1 MWERTSPVRPSLA
14 LLDFALL
21 ALALVLASCSP
32 GRVAPPAKAPGKE
45 TVIKVYSWDNE
56 YAIKAATEAFN
67 ARASGIRVDLV
78 QVPWKEYQNKLFVSL
93 SGGEDI
99 DVYFIREMEAFYGY
113 VRKGLAYPLDE
124 LIARHGFDTA
134 PYEPYV
140 EQLKV
145 EGRTYALPYRGA
157 GLYLF
162 YNKNAFDEA
171 GIPYPEGS
179 YSWARYRK
187 VAKALTKG
195 SGTRKRYGSFFEPS
209 MYHWPIMK
217 ALQSGIRI
225 VDDFY
230 RTDIDS
236 PLVKEALVY
245 YRTLTDVD
253 ESQPTLAEIKAANMS
268 TTSVF
273 VPGKVAMVMAGEW
286 FVGRLNAAKES
297 GELKFDWG
305 MDRIPCDGKEYVS
318 GGLATKGSVNAA
330 TKHPEAAFAYL
341 SWVAGMEGQKVIAAA
356 GSKPALLTPETEEI
370 LSRQMGL
377 DKKSRRVFFESPP
390 VANQPINRG
399 ATYAKQILVEE
410 LTACLTGAQGVD
422 ETIARCR
429 DRLEAALAEFR

>member
-1 MWERTSPVRPSLA
+1 MGENSARTCLRVA
-14 LLDFALL
+14 LFAL
-21 ALALVLASCSP
+21 ALAAASCSP
-32 GRVAPPAKAPGKE
+32 GRVAPVAKKPVKE
-45 TVIKVYSWDNE
+45 TLIKVYSWDNE

-78 QVPWKEYQNKLFVSL
+78 QIPWKEYQNKLFVSL

-113 VRKGLAYPLDE
+113 VRKGLAYPLDD
-124 LIARHGFDTA
+124 LIAGRGFDMA
-134 PYEPYV
+134 PYEACA
-140 EQLKV
+140 EQLKID
-145 EGRTYALPYRGA
+145 GKTYALPYRGA

-162 YNKNAFDEA
+162 YNKDAFDEA
-171 GIPYPEGS
+171 GITYPDGR
-179 YSWARYRK
+179 YSWAKYRK
-187 VAKALTKG
+187 IARALTKG
-195 SGTRKRYGSFFEPS
+195 SGTHKRYGSFMEPS
-209 MYHWPIMK
+209 MYHWPVLK
-217 ALQSGIRI
+217 ALQTGVKI
-225 VDDFY
+225 VDDSY
-230 RTDIDS
+230 HTDIDS
-236 PLVKEALVY
+236 PAVREALVY

-253 ESQPTLAEIKAANMS
+253 ESQPSLAEIKAANMS

-286 FVGRLNAAKES
+286 FVGRLNAARES
-297 GELKFDWG
+297 GELKFSWG
-305 MDRIPCDGKEYVS
+305 MDRIPCDGAEYVS
-318 GGLATKGSVNAA
+318 GGLATKGSVNGAS
-330 TKHPEAAFAYL
+330 KKPEAAFAYL
-341 SWVAGMEGQKVIAAA
+341 SWIAGLEGQKVIAAA

-410 LTACLTGAQGVD
+410 FTACLTGAQSVD